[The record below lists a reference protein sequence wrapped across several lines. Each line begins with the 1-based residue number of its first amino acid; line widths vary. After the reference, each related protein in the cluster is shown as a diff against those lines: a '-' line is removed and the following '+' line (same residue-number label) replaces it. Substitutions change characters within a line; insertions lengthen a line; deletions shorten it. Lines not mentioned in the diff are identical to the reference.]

1 MKSYRYS
8 RDGNP
13 GKPADEQA
21 ERDNGQHHQGDPAF
35 GPFGAPTDDQ
45 ESQREHDRREDEE
58 QLAPIAVDLVVRCRP
73 CGRRFPIRAT
83 RPPLW
88 PCDLWRRKRQGRL
101 LAFVQIVDLLLVVG
115 LDFTPSGDFVDLALD
130 GKFLGLDVVVE
141 LLDGPLRNRLRTI
154 DAALAD
160 RVAALGKQHEDQTDG
175 HHRPPGQERET
186 AEIRSQ
192 VGGDFPAFRSARRG
206 RRLRPAAVGNDERL
220 VARRAL
226 DPLPQMGVADLE
238 SMAFRT
244 GRFVGH
250 SKTPRT
256 EAVGRSMPSAISVY
270 FIQQLPVGN
279 VCSRATARYP
289 GGVLVRWRPFL

>member
-1 MKSYRYS
+1 MVR
-8 RDGNP
+8 
-13 GKPADEQA
+13 
-21 ERDNGQHHQGDPAF
+21 
-35 GPFGAPTDDQ
+35 
-45 ESQREHDRREDEE
+45 DRRAGGDF
-58 QLAPIAVDLVVRCRP
+58 QVAPLA
-73 CGRRFPIRAT
+73 
-83 RPPLW
+83 
-88 PCDLWRRKRQGRL
+88 RL
-101 LAFVQIVDLLLVVG
+101 FGLAIFGGGSGKIGLAFLQIVDLLLVVG

-141 LLDGPLRNRLRTI
+141 LLGGPFRNRFRTI
-154 DAALAD
+154 DAAVAD
-160 RVAALGKQHEDQTDG
+160 RVAAFGKQHEDQTDG
-175 HHRPPGQERET
+175 HHRPPGQEREA

-206 RRLRPAAVGNDERL
+206 RRLGPAAVGNDERL

-256 EAVGRSMPSAISVY
+256 AKVGEYLSLFQLGPSAIRASMRH
-270 FIQQLPVGN
+270 
-279 VCSRATARYP
+279 SRNSPRHDVRRSSADCLAIIR
-289 GGVLVRWRPFL
+289 GVLVRWPADSDKIIIMSPAQLTPRPILPLLPQVLRPKC

>member
-1 MKSYRYS
+1 MILWFVLAVRAAISKFAPLARLFGLAIFGGGS
-8 RDGNP
+8 
-13 GKPADEQA
+13 GKI
-21 ERDNGQHHQGDPAF
+21 G
-35 GPFGAPTDDQ
+35 
-45 ESQREHDRREDEE
+45 
-58 QLAPIAVDLVVRCRP
+58 
-73 CGRRFPIRAT
+73 
-83 RPPLW
+83 
-88 PCDLWRRKRQGRL
+88 
-101 LAFVQIVDLLLVVG
+101 LAFVQVVDLLLVVG

-141 LLDGPLRNRLRTI
+141 LLGGPLRNRVRTI
-154 DAALAD
+154 DAAAAD
-160 RVAALGKQHEDQTDG
+160 RVAAFGKQHEDQTDG
-175 HHRPPGQERET
+175 HHRPPGQKREA

-250 SKTPRT
+250 AKTPQVKR
-256 EAVGRSMPSAISVY
+256 RWSARGHSVY
-270 FIQQLPVGN
+270 FNPGRAATWSSVGRNSFRLPEGD
-279 VCSRATARYP
+279 RTTA
-289 GGVLVRWRPFL
+289 